1 VMATTLFLVP
11 DIAFSVNCPDLKE
24 TICSED

>member
-1 VMATTLFLVP
+1 VMATTFFVVA
-11 DIAFSVNCPDLKE
+11 DIAFSFNFSDLKE